1 MLIKN
6 IEKAVLGQVGGSK
19 GSSGKGNDMLMV
31 LLVGLLFLCIK
42 SYLVMVTYNA
52 VAPRVISNNGGDLEN
67 YRDITFGESV
77 MLVIL
82 INNLFC

>member
-1 MLIKN
+1 MLISN
-6 IEKAVLGQVGGSK
+6 IENAVLRQVGGAKGGNGK
-19 GSSGKGNDMLMV
+19 GSDMLMV
-31 LLVGLLFLCIK
+31 LLVGLLFLCVK
-42 SYLVMVTYNA
+42 SYLVMVTYNS
-52 VAPRVISNNGGDLEN
+52 VAPRVITNNGGDLES